1 MHDPPPPSPKNERKR
16 KKKLQMTIYFA
27 YSGLFGLKASLNKP
41 LFTLNHF
48 KSQKYFLLSDK
59 KAFCHINQFGIF
71 YPTLINI

>member
-1 MHDPPPPSPKNERKR
+1 MHDPPPPSPKNERQR
-16 KKKLQMTIYFA
+16 KKNLPMTIYFA
-27 YSGLFGLKASLNKP
+27 YSGLFSLEASLNKP
-41 LFTLNHF
+41 LFTMNHF

>member
-1 MHDPPPPSPKNERKR
+1 MHDPPPSPPKNERKKN
-16 KKKLQMTIYFA
+16 KKPQMTIYFA
-27 YSGLFGLKASLNKP
+27 YSGLFGLEASLSKP

>member
-1 MHDPPPPSPKNERKR
+1 MHDPPPSPPKNERK
-16 KKKLQMTIYFA
+16 KKKLQMTIHLA
-27 YSGLFGLKASLNKP
+27 YSGLFGLEASLNKP

-71 YPTLINI
+71 YPMLINI